1 MDIYIVRNRI
11 FNNCFKTLHSAS
23 FRTLPVNVDHSYVS
37 DIYCLNIL
45 MYPKFELLKQTKV
58 N

>member
-1 MDIYIVRNRI
+1 MDINIVWNRI
-11 FNNCFKTLHSAS
+11 YNNCFKKIHSAS
-23 FRTLPVNVDHSYVS
+23 FRNLPVNVDHSNVS

-45 MYPKFELLKQTKV
+45 MYPKYELLKQTKV